1 MATVVAAAW
10 AVLLVIAFSGGGPK
24 LPGWFGGPDA
34 PAMGH
39 AGQPVSIPLAKSP
52 PAELHIPAIELHAED
67 LVELGLT
74 PARTL
79 QVPWD
84 YDEAGWYNRGATP
97 GEVGP
102 AVIAGHVDSVT
113 APAVFYRL
121 HELEPGDT
129 VEVRREDGVTAVF
142 TVDEVGQYPKN
153 AFPTEQVYADT
164 EDSQLRL
171 ITCGGTFDE
180 DTRSY
185 QDNIVVYATLTG
197 AFGPV

>member
-1 MATVVAAAW
+1 MAVVVLAALAM
-10 AVLLVIAFSGGGPK
+10 LLMLVFSDGATK
-24 LPGWFGGPDA
+24 LPGFGGPDA
-34 PAMGH
+34 PAGEH
-39 AGQPVSIPLAKSP
+39 AGQPVGIPLAGSP
-52 PAELHIPAIELHAED
+52 PVELHIPTIELHAEG

-84 YDEAGWYNRGATP
+84 YDKAGWYIRGATP
-97 GEVGP
+97 GAVGP
-102 AVIAGHVDSVT
+102 AVIAGHVDSAS
-113 APAVFYRL
+113 APAVFHRL

-129 VEVRREDGVTAVF
+129 VEVRREDGITAVF